1 MGDSDRYHLF
11 APFGLTWN
19 GGLAGR
25 GAVQGA
31 YWAMQ
36 AMDLVRERRVLGVM
50 PFPSSWRRS
59 AAQIFVPLKRRP
71 QLGRSPK
78 PRIIRPAMHFA
89 DNVDYPS
96 LLGRP
101 IVFLPGLALLFE
113 ALRWWNFGSSAFGR
127 GLTELLHLTGLSA
140 GADNLVVAGL
150 ATLVVGFNLAVV
162 LRLKL
167 RWQVY
172 VVWIELA
179 LLILVFFYSFNLSF
193 EFIARKIGFLISQGL
208 VTTLYISVVSISIA
222 SALALLGAMA
232 KLSSNGIALGIANFY
247 TSLFRGIPL
256 LMQIYMIYMGLP
268 QLGYVVDA
276 VPAGIAALSLCYGA
290 YMTEIFRAGIESI
303 PKGQWEAARAL
314 GMKPRSILLRIILP
328 QAMRV
333 IIPPTGN
340 QFIAMLK
347 DSSLV
352 SVVGVW
358 ELMYLARTQGQ
369 SEFRHVEMMITASL
383 IYWLFSILL
392 ELIQGRIERHYG
404 RAHVR

>member
-1 MGDSDRYHLF
+1 
-11 APFGLTWN
+11 
-19 GGLAGR
+19 
-25 GAVQGA
+25 
-31 YWAMQ
+31 
-36 AMDLVRERRVLGVM
+36 
-50 PFPSSWRRS
+50 
-59 AAQIFVPLKRRP
+59 
-71 QLGRSPK
+71 
-78 PRIIRPAMHFA
+78 MHFA
-89 DNVDYPS
+89 DNVDHPS

-113 ALRWWNFGSSAFGR
+113 LLRWWNIGATAIGR
-127 GLTELLHLTGLSA
+127 GLTDMLGLS
-140 GADNLVVAGL
+140 GLSPSADNLLVAGV
-150 ATLVVGFNLAVV
+150 ATVFVAFNLAVV
-162 LRLKL
+162 MRLKL

-172 VVWIELA
+172 IVWLELA
-179 LLILVFFYSFNLSF
+179 VLLLVFFYSFNLSF
-193 EFIARKIGFLISQGL
+193 DFIRRKIGFLLSQGL
-208 VTTLYISVVSISIA
+208 IMTLYISVVSISIA
-222 SALALLGAMA
+222 SVLALIGAMA

-256 LMQIYMIYMGLP
+256 LMQIYMIYLGLP
-268 QLGYVVDA
+268 QLGYVVNA

-303 PKGQWEAARAL
+303 PKGQWEASRAL
-314 GMKPRSILLRIILP
+314 GFKPASTMLRIILP

-369 SEFRHVEMMITASL
+369 TEFRHIEMMVTASM

-392 ELIQGRIERHYG
+392 ELIQARIERYYG
-404 RAHVR
+404 RAHAR

>member
-1 MGDSDRYHLF
+1 
-11 APFGLTWN
+11 
-19 GGLAGR
+19 
-25 GAVQGA
+25 
-31 YWAMQ
+31 
-36 AMDLVRERRVLGVM
+36 
-50 PFPSSWRRS
+50 
-59 AAQIFVPLKRRP
+59 
-71 QLGRSPK
+71 
-78 PRIIRPAMHFA
+78 MHFA

-101 IVFLPGLALLFE
+101 AVFLPGLAILFLLL
-113 ALRWWNFGSSAFGR
+113 LRWNLGAMPIGHALAHTPGFPSAMAGSVNIV
-127 GLTELLHLTGLSA
+127 L
-140 GADNLVVAGL
+140 AGL
-150 ATLVVGFNLAVV
+150 ATLLVGFNLAVV
-162 LRLKL
+162 LRLNL

-172 VVWIELA
+172 VVWLELA
-179 LLILVFFYSFNLSF
+179 GLLLVFFYSFNLSF
-193 EFIARKIGFLISQGL
+193 SFIARKIGFLLSQGL
-208 VTTLYISVVSISIA
+208 VMTLYISVVSIIIA
-222 SALALLGAMA
+222 SVLALVGAMA

-256 LMQIYMIYMGLP
+256 LMQVYMIYLGLP
-268 QLGYVVDA
+268 QLGIIVDA

-303 PKGQWEAARAL
+303 PKGQWEASRAL
-314 GMKPRSILLRIILP
+314 GLKPASTMLRIILP

-352 SVVGVW
+352 SVIGVW

-369 SEFRHVEMMITASL
+369 TEFRHIEMMITASM
-383 IYWLFSILL
+383 IYWVFSIML
-392 ELIQGRIERHYG
+392 ELIQARIERYFG